1 MVKQKIRAGGNKIK
15 RYDKRFQKFKQNQ
28 LFRTNHKLFYERWMK
43 TKKRPETEL
52 PEPNE
57 APTFWGKIWWEEV
70 SHHEKASW
78 LEDIKREIRTT
89 ETQEVIIIT
98 VGDIINAVKNMENCK
113 AAGADLVQDCWFKKL
128 TPINIRWQ
136 EYQEDCVCQGNIP
149 EWIFTGRT
157 VLIQKDPLHAVADYR
172 DHFYGCTNH
181 LQAFQDPRML
191 HLI

>member
-1 MVKQKIRAGGNKIK
+1 
-15 RYDKRFQKFKQNQ
+15 
-28 LFRTNHKLFYERWMK
+28 MK

-70 SHHEKASW
+70 SHHKKASW
-78 LEDIKREIRTT
+78 LEDIKQEIRTI

-98 VGDIINAVKNMENCK
+98 MGDIINGVKNMANCK

-149 EWIFTGRT
+149 EWIVTGRT
-157 VLIQKDPLHAVADYR
+157 VLIQKDPAKGNHANNNRPEACLPMMWR
-172 DHFYGCTNH
+172 LLT
-181 LQAFQDPRML
+181 
-191 HLI
+191 

>member
-1 MVKQKIRAGGNKIK
+1 
-15 RYDKRFQKFKQNQ
+15 
-28 LFRTNHKLFYERWMK
+28 
-43 TKKRPETEL
+43 
-52 PEPNE
+52 
-57 APTFWGKIWWEEV
+57 
-70 SHHEKASW
+70 
-78 LEDIKREIRTT
+78 
-89 ETQEVIIIT
+89 
-98 VGDIINAVKNMENCK
+98 MENCK